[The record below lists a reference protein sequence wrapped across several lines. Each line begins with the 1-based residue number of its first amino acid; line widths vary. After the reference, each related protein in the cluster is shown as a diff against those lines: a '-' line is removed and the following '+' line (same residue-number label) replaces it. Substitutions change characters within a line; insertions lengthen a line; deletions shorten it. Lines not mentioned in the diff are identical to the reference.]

1 MKQASG
7 PAKMVWALPH
17 DVVRQPGETVY
28 VGGAVDV
35 ELVLVEREEV
45 VVAARHFTAY
55 PEAFA
60 FVLHVWLSEPDSD
73 VFTIRE
79 TLQHDSRRR
88 RRGRHNLYVTVEM
101 PNGTLITGFY
111 DGKPADEPGLELY
124 NDSGGPEH
132 HEVEIVACVAAPQ
145 SGAIRIVFNWEARGI
160 VDARA
165 SIDASLLTQAAH
177 DARPLFAVADRP

>member
-1 MKQASG
+1 
-7 PAKMVWALPH
+7 MVWALPH
-17 DVVRQPGETVY
+17 DVVREPGGTVY

-45 VVAARHFTAY
+45 VVAVRHLTAY

-60 FVLHVWLSEPDSD
+60 FVLHVWLSQPDYD

-88 RRGRHNLYVTVEM
+88 GRRGRQQLYVIVEM
-101 PNGTLITGFY
+101 PDGTTISGFH
-111 DGKPADEPGLELY
+111 DGKHADEPGLELY
-124 NDSGGPEH
+124 HDSGDPEH
-132 HEVEIVACVAAPQ
+132 YEVEVVAGIATPQ
-145 SGAIRIVFNWEARGI
+145 SGEITIRFDWEARGI

-165 SIDASLLTQAAH
+165 SIDARVLTQAAR
-177 DARPLFAVADRP
+177 DAQPLFAVADRP